1 MAQHDVFKNSAGKGY
16 LLDVQSDLLSGLNSR
31 MVVPLL
37 PIDHAPAPADRLNP
51 LFTIKGQQFVMA
63 TQFMA
68 AIPARELGVLVDTL
82 SQHRNEINNAL
93 DMLLVG
99 F

>member
-1 MAQHDVFKNSAGKGY
+1 
-16 LLDVQSDLLSGLNSR
+16 
-31 MVVPLL
+31 
-37 PIDHAPAPADRLNP
+37 
-51 LFTIKGQQFVMA
+51 MA

-68 AIPARELGVLVDTL
+68 AIPARELGVAIDTL
-82 SQHRNEINNAL
+82 SQHRNQINNAL